1 MEPFHQVE
9 GTMQRSYHGSGLGLH
24 LVKSQVAL
32 LGGELNIESTI
43 RVGTRIT
50 ITFPPENTVKAGK
63 IVQMDP
69 RA

>member
-1 MEPFHQVE
+1 M
-9 GTMQRSYHGSGLGLH
+9 
-24 LVKSQVAL
+24 

-50 ITFPPENTVKAGK
+50 ITFPPENTVKTGK

-69 RA
+69 RG